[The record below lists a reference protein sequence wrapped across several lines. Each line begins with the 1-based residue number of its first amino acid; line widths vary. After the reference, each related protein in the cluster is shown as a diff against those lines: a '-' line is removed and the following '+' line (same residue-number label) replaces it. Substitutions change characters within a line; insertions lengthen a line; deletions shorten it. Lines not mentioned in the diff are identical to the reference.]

1 MKRGNKIKS
10 TVNDLDTFTILEGL
24 FEPTVMFFKLTN
36 SPVTFQTMM
45 NELLQDLINTGKIAS
60 FIDDIIIETEIEKEQ
75 DEIVEEVVKQL
86 AENNLYVKL
95 EKFKWKVRKVGFLEV
110 IIGPKE
116 INMEE
121 KKVKDILDQ
130 PTSQGVKDVQKFLGL
145 ANYYY

>member
-10 TVNDLDTFTILEGL
+10 TVNDLDTFTIPEGL

-60 FIDDIIIETEIEKEQ
+60 FIDDVIIETEIEKEQ

-121 KKVKDILDQ
+121 KKVKDILD
-130 PTSQGVKDVQKFLGL
+130 
-145 ANYYY
+145 

>member
-121 KKVKDILDQ
+121 KKVKDILD
-130 PTSQGVKDVQKFLGL
+130 
-145 ANYYY
+145 